1 VGSLPA
7 YLGVIMTVAVALPGA
22 ALYIGHTPWR
32 QPTWLDRGAQ
42 LPVVVVIWVAA
53 VLACLT
59 GVRLTAVLLLG
70 AVGYGMSMLYVLH
83 GAPDLALTQLLVET
97 LSIVV
102 FLFVLRLLPTRFPR
116 PVKRSWTGAK
126 VFISA
131 AVGVLATAMTLY
143 GTSSTRT
150 STIGPAVSAPM
161 LEQSYPE
168 GHGRNVVNVILVDF
182 RGLDT
187 FGEATVVLVAALG
200 IALLVLTARHPHTEA
215 PPAPARAP
223 SLLLRVAVRVAFYPI
238 LATGL
243 FFLFAGHNNPGGGFI
258 GGLVASL
265 AFVLRYLSADV
276 SRASEPLPPIA
287 ILGTGLLLSAGCA
300 LAPML
305 GGGQVL
311 TSGYLKPTLPLLG
324 DISLTSVLIF
334 DSGIF
339 LVVVGLTLV
348 LLDTL
353 GSRQSTSLGVV
364 DDEVLL

>member
-1 VGSLPA
+1 
-7 YLGVIMTVAVALPGA
+7 
-22 ALYIGHTPWR
+22 
-32 QPTWLDRGAQ
+32 
-42 LPVVVVIWVAA
+42 
-53 VLACLT
+53 
-59 GVRLTAVLLLG
+59 
-70 AVGYGMSMLYVLH
+70 
-83 GAPDLALTQLLVET
+83 
-97 LSIVV
+97 
-102 FLFVLRLLPTRFPR
+102 
-116 PVKRSWTGAK
+116 
-126 VFISA
+126 
-131 AVGVLATAMTLY
+131 
-143 GTSSTRT
+143 
-150 STIGPAVSAPM
+150 
-161 LEQSYPE
+161 
-168 GHGRNVVNVILVDF
+168 
-182 RGLDT
+182 
-187 FGEATVVLVAALG
+187 
-200 IALLVLTARHPHTEA
+200 
-215 PPAPARAP
+215 
-223 SLLLRVAVRVAFYPI
+223 VAVRVAFYPI